1 MLHIT
6 LNSILEEIGGDV
18 FSLLI
23 DEASDVSDKEQMAVV
38 LRYVDK
44 LGLILERLVGVVHV
58 KETSAT
64 CLKSAL
70 EKLLVDIGL
79 SFKQVRG
86 QCYDGASNMRG
97 EFNGLKA
104 KILEENKSAYY
115 VHCFAHQLQLV
126 IVAIS
131 KKNEDIPDFFYM
143 ISLLFNVVGASCKRK
158 DMIRETNRENVKKAI
173 SSGRISTGTGL
184 NQDQSLQRAG
194 DTRWGSHYRTL
205 SSLIQL
211 FPSIVSV
218 LKCVSKEG
226 KKDSKKS
233 EARGL
238 LSYFGTFDFVFYL
251 HMMFHILGS
260 ANTLSHAL
268 QQKDQDILNAMSCV
282 KSTRNDLQQLR
293 DDGWESLLEKVYS
306 FCEEH
311 DIPKLNMHDE
321 YVDRHKPRKR
331 TNITNLHHY
340 QIECLNSVIDWQL
353 REFDDR
359 FNEVNS
365 ALLIHMASFN
375 PKNSFAAFNLDSLLK
390 LAEFYPDDF
399 NSTQLMDLGH
409 ELRIFIDNVRAD
421 QRFANLD
428 GIADLAKVLVETKKH
443 LAFPLVYQLLKLVLI
458 LPVATAS
465 VERCFSAMN
474 IVESVL
480 RNKMGDEFM
489 SDCLICYV
497 EKDIFSTI
505 TNDDV
510 IDLFK
515 KMKDREG
522 KL

>member
-1 MLHIT
+1 M
-6 LNSILEEIGGDV
+6 
-18 FSLLI
+18 
-23 DEASDVSDKEQMAVV
+23 
-38 LRYVDK
+38 
-44 LGLILERLVGVVHV
+44 
-58 KETSAT
+58 
-64 CLKSAL
+64 
-70 EKLLVDIGL
+70 
-79 SFKQVRG
+79 
-86 QCYDGASNMRG
+86 
-97 EFNGLKA
+97 
-104 KILEENKSAYY
+104 
-115 VHCFAHQLQLV
+115 
-126 IVAIS
+126 
-131 KKNEDIPDFFYM
+131 
-143 ISLLFNVVGASCKRK
+143 VGASCKRK
-158 DMIRETNRENVKKAI
+158 DMIRESNRENVKKSI

-218 LKCVSKEG
+218 LKYVSKEG

-260 ANTLSHAL
+260 ANTLSQAL

-293 DDGWESLLEKVYS
+293 DNGWESLLEKVYS

-321 YVDRHKPRKR
+321 YVNRHNTRKR

-340 QIECLNSVIDWQL
+340 QIECLNTVIDWQL

-375 PKNSFAAFNLDSLLK
+375 PKNSFAAFNLESLLK
-390 LAEFYPDDF
+390 LAEFYPEDF
-399 NSTQLMDLGH
+399 DSSKLMDLGH
-409 ELRIFIDNVRAD
+409 ELRIYIDNVRAD

-428 GIADLAKVLVETKKH
+428 GIADLAKKLVDTKKH

-474 IVESVL
+474 IVKSVL
-480 RNKMGDEFM
+480 RNKMGDQFM

-497 EKDIFSTI
+497 EKDIFATI
-505 TNDDV
+505 TNDAV

-515 KMKDREG
+515 KMGDREG

>member
-1 MLHIT
+1 MNQNQSIKVALDKQTNITKKQNHIRLNTSVESVRYLLHQGLAFRGNDESEDSKNKGNFRELVQTLANQNEDVRKVVLQNAPQNCKWVCPDIQKELVSYFAKIT
-6 LNSILEEIGGDV
+6 LDSILEEIGGDV

-58 KETSAT
+58 SETSAT
-64 CLKSAL
+64 CLKSSL
-70 EKLLVDIGL
+70 EKLLAKIGL

-104 KILEENKSAYY
+104 KILEENRSAYY

-131 KKNEDIPDFFYM
+131 KKNEDIVDFFYM

-158 DMIRETNRENVKKAI
+158 DTIRESNRENVKKSI

-211 FPSIVSV
+211 FASIVSV
-218 LKCVSKEG
+218 VNYVAKEG

-268 QQKDQDILNAMSCV
+268 QQKDQDILNAVSCV
-282 KSTRNDLQQLR
+282 KSTQNDLQQLR
-293 DDGWESLLEKVYS
+293 DDGWESLLEKLPQ
-306 FCEEH
+306 H
-311 DIPKLNMHDE
+311 PWRD
-321 YVDRHKPRKR
+321 
-331 TNITNLHHY
+331 
-340 QIECLNSVIDWQL
+340 
-353 REFDDR
+353 
-359 FNEVNS
+359 
-365 ALLIHMASFN
+365 
-375 PKNSFAAFNLDSLLK
+375 AF
-390 LAEFYPDDF
+390 
-399 NSTQLMDLGH
+399 Q
-409 ELRIFIDNVRAD
+409 
-421 QRFANLD
+421 Q
-428 GIADLAKVLVETKKH
+428 
-443 LAFPLVYQLLKLVLI
+443 
-458 LPVATAS
+458 
-465 VERCFSAMN
+465 
-474 IVESVL
+474 
-480 RNKMGDEFM
+480 
-489 SDCLICYV
+489 
-497 EKDIFSTI
+497 
-505 TNDDV
+505 
-510 IDLFK
+510 
-515 KMKDREG
+515 
-522 KL
+522 